1 MRHFLGVGDVENPK
15 ALIDKALQIKKD
27 PFAQAHLGKN
37 KTLGLIFFNA
47 SIRTRLSTQRAAQN
61 LGLQTIVMNIDQ
73 EGWGLE
79 FEDGAVM
86 NGHKAEHI
94 REAAAVMGQ
103 YCEIIGVRAF
113 AKLQDRQADYA
124 ETVLR
129 KFQQFAGVP
138 IISLESEIRHPLQSL
153 TDLITIEEWKPKPK
167 PKVVLTWAPH
177 PKALPQAVANSLV
190 EWLHTTDYEWVI
202 AHPEGY
208 ALADEFVKG
217 APTTHDQNAALAN
230 ADFVYAKNWS
240 SYRQYGQVLHQDPSW
255 TITPA
260 KMQLTNQAKFMH
272 CLPVRRNVIVAD
284 AVLDSDASI
293 VVQQAANRVWA
304 AQAVLTEIL
313 HQL

>member
-27 PFAQAHLGKN
+27 PFAQAHLGRN

-86 NGHKAEHI
+86 NSHKAEHI

-208 ALADEFVKG
+208 ELADEFVQG
-217 APTTHDQNAALAN
+217 AAVTHDQNAALAG

-240 SYRQYGQVLHQDPSW
+240 SYRKYGQVLHQDPAW
-255 TITPA
+255 TITPT

-284 AVLDSDASI
+284 AVLDGDASI